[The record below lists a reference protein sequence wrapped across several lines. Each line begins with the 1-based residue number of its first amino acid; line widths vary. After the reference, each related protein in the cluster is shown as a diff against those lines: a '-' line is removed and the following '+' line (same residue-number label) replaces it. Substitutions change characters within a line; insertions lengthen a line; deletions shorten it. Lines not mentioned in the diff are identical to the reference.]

1 MKIKREKIL
10 LKNQVYHNDYY
21 DVYKKHYNRD
31 KSKLDPVK
39 KKKFDYKR
47 LKLSDDYNYKS
58 DN

>member
-21 DVYKKHYNRD
+21 VYKKHYNRD
-31 KSKLDPVK
+31 KRKLDPVK